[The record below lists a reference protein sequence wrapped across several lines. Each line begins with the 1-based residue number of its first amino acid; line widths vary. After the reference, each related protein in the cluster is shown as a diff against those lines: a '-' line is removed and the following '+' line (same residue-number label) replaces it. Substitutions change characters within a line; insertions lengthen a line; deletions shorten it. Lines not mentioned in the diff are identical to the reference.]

1 MTQPTKLLVG
11 AVSLLVAGS
20 LGYSAVLRARDEV
33 TTIVPGPIT
42 RAIVARAAVVPVNGV
57 SKIRTRIDGMVTRV
71 HVREGDKVR
80 AGQVLAELEA
90 EELTSRVERARA
102 EVAVHEAIL
111 EGVLRGGHPD
121 TRRELSALK
130 LVAERE
136 LTLARQHAERAALL
150 RAQGSLAEV
159 PAQEASAG
167 ADIAQARLQATEARL
182 KSTGRGGPFEI
193 SAARHRLAAARAE
206 LSAME
211 TESLRVQL
219 TAPSDGVV
227 LSRRVDPGDVV
238 RALSGS
244 ILFELA
250 DPDHVEL
257 RGEVEELQ
265 APLLRAGARV
275 QITAP
280 GGLLPLGSG
289 RVVRIAPGVGNRLIA
304 GDPSELRADSL
315 VRAVYITPD
324 PGTLRDLPIGQR
336 VEARI
341 ALQTESVAARLPREA
356 VKLENGSAS
365 VLVQNG
371 LMRQQRN
378 VRLGLADERNIQ
390 VDGLPLGT
398 RVVISARD

>member
-1 MTQPTKLLVG
+1 MTQQTKLVLC
-11 AVSLLVAGS
+11 AVSLLVVGS
-20 LGYSAVLRARDEV
+20 LSYGAVSRARDEL

-42 RAIVARAAVVPVNGV
+42 RAIVARAAVVPVNGI
-57 SKIRTRIDGMVTRV
+57 SKIRTRLDGRVTCV

-80 AGQVLAELEA
+80 AGQVLAELAA
-90 EELTSRVERARA
+90 EELSLRVERARA
-102 EVAVHEAIL
+102 EVAVQNAVL

-121 TRRELSALK
+121 TQRELSALK

-136 LTLARQHAERAALL
+136 LTLAQQHAERAALL
-150 RAQGSLAEV
+150 RAHGSLAEV

-182 KSTGRGGPFEI
+182 NNAGRGGPFEI

-211 TESLRVQL
+211 AESLRVQL

-238 RALSGS
+238 RVLDGS
-244 ILFELA
+244 VLFELA
-250 DPDHVEL
+250 DPTHVEL

-265 APLLRAGARV
+265 APLLRPGARV
-275 QITAP
+275 QITTP

-289 RVVRIAPGVGNRLIA
+289 QVVRIAPGVGNRLIA

-324 PGTLRDLPIGQR
+324 PGTLLDLPIGQR

-341 ALQTESVAARLPREA
+341 ALQTESVPARLPREA
-356 VKLENGSAS
+356 LKLENGNAS

-371 LMRQQRN
+371 LMRELRHVQ
-378 VRLGLADERNIQ
+378 LGVADERNVQ
-390 VDGLPLGT
+390 VYGLPLGT
-398 RVVISARD
+398 RVVISTAE